1 MVSCSDH
8 FDFCDD
14 ISDQFGKTLRTGQ
27 QDQLVMGVE
36 NYGRHLN
43 SVIPLIA
50 VVVLRDLNGLKQLAA
65 VTITGFV
72 ASHGPK
78 RLLNDVEFLGTRWGS
93 VPNLQA
99 ANIICH
105 PAIQHWQVLPP
116 STPFDNIQGG
126 SALL

>member
-36 NYGRHLN
+36 KYGRHLN

-65 VTITGFV
+65 VTVTGFV
-72 ASHGPK
+72 ASHSPK
-78 RLLNDVEFLGTRWGS
+78 RLLNDVEF
-93 VPNLQA
+93 
-99 ANIICH
+99 
-105 PAIQHWQVLPP
+105 
-116 STPFDNIQGG
+116 
-126 SALL
+126 